1 METENLRKRIKEAV
15 AVIESYRGFGPMVDD
30 GINAFNRIDACVA
43 EPTPERVAEAKRLLE
58 GLNRLI
64 GPYQSYVPIFAHSL
78 SSCSV
83 WATVG
88 T

>member
-64 GPYQSYVPIFAHSL
+64 GPYQSYVPIVAQTL
-78 SSCSV
+78 QELNE
-83 WATVG
+83 WAKTV
-88 T
+88 